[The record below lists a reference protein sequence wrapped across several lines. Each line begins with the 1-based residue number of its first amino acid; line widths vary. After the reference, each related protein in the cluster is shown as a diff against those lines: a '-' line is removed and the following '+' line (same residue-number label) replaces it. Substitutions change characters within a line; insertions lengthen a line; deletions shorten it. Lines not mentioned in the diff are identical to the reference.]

1 MKYLRNIFGAYTI
14 CQMQFIHILNVLY
27 KIVLCY
33 YSILSNRKAQRKSS
47 IKTKTKQSK
56 KQANKKNKNKKTNTN
71 KNQKQKNQQ
80 KNKNKG

>member
-1 MKYLRNIFGAYTI
+1 
-14 CQMQFIHILNVLY
+14 MQFIHILNVLY

-47 IKTKTKQSK
+47 IKTKL
-56 KQANKKNKNKKTNTN
+56 QAIKKNKNKKTNTI